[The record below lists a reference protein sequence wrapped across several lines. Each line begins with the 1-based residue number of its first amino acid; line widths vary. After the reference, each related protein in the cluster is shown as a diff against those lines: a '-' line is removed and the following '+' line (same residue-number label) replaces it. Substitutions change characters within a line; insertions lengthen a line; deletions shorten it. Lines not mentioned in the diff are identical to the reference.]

1 MNGKKIETSNLTIYE
16 MDSAKKGL
24 FTTEDGRNHTI
35 IFFLVALLFTL
46 WAVGNSLIDTMDKHF
61 QDYYHLTKA
70 DSANVQFSHYLG
82 YFFMALPAGWFI
94 HKLGYKWGII
104 LGLSLAAV
112 GCLWF
117 YPATKIDGFWAVL
130 LGVCLVAMGFSF
142 LETVANPYTTVLGD
156 PKYAASRINLAQYF
170 NALGWPI
177 APFIGGL
184 YFYHSDA
191 TLNAQ
196 QNAEIAHKTMWIPY
210 VGLALIIVVL
220 IIAFVKSKMPDIV
233 EKERDENN
241 SENRAAQADVFGQ
254 QNLLSTVLLYV
265 CAILFSFALGMIFR
279 FFAQLVYMDRA
290 TLANPVAMLAVN
302 HTLAMVFDVVTVLA
316 GVGSIVFIT
325 LKRGKL
331 IHRDSI
337 WSAPHFTGATIAQ
350 FLYVAA
356 QAGIFSFFINY
367 MVEEVPAI
375 AESMKS
381 SWFIGGE
388 NGSILRNGAY
398 FLTEKG
404 ATSLMSWMAFPLFL
418 LGRFTGSF
426 ILRVTKA
433 HKMLGLYALI
443 NVILMLVIVAKLG
456 WVSVAAVF
464 LSFFFM
470 SIMFPTIFSLGIFGL
485 GERSKVASSF
495 IVMAIMGG
503 AVLPKVMGA
512 IADADGMAAGYVV
525 PAACF
530 VVIALYGF
538 FWTKLSRVDGVS
550 GVKIGTGH

>member
-1 MNGKKIETSNLTIYE
+1 MEKT
-16 MDSAKKGL
+16 KKGL
-24 FTTEDGRNHTI
+24 FTTEDGRNHVF

-104 LGLSLAAV
+104 LGLSLAGL

-142 LETVANPYTTVLGD
+142 LETVANPYTTVLGN
-156 PKYAASRINLAQYF
+156 PKYAASRINLAQSF
-170 NALGWPI
+170 NAIGWPI
-177 APFIGGL
+177 APYIGGL
-184 YFYHSDA
+184 YFYHSDN

-210 VGLALIIVVL
+210 VALAVIIMVL
-220 IIAFVKSKMPDIV
+220 IIAFIKSKMPDIT
-233 EKERDENN
+233 EDENN
-241 SENRAAQADVFGQ
+241 SQENETAKVDVFGQ
-254 QNLLSTVLLYV
+254 QSLLSTILLYV

-279 FFAQLVYMDRA
+279 FFVQLFYMDRE
-290 TLANPVAMLAVN
+290 TLANPEAMIALN
-302 HTLAMVFDVVTVLA
+302 HTLTWVFNIVTTIA
-316 GVGSIVFIT
+316 GLTSVIFIT

-331 IHRDSI
+331 IHENSI
-337 WSAPHFTGATIAQ
+337 WSAPHFTGATISQ

-375 AESMKS
+375 GASLKS
-381 SWFIGGE
+381 SFFIGGE
-388 NGSILRNGAY
+388 NGSILRDGAY

-418 LGRFTGSF
+418 LGRFSGSF

-433 HKMLGLYALI
+433 HNMLSLYAFI
-443 NVILMLVIVAKLG
+443 NVLLMFVIVAKLG
-456 WVSVAAVF
+456 WLSVAAVF

-485 GERSKVASSF
+485 GEKSKLASSF

-512 IADADGMAAGYVV
+512 IGDKEGMSAGYVV
-525 PAACF
+525 PAVCF
-530 VVIALYGF
+530 LVIALYGF
-538 FWTKLSRVDGVS
+538 FWTKLSGS
-550 GVKIGTGH
+550 EGLNGVKIGNGH

>member
-1 MNGKKIETSNLTIYE
+1 MTKT
-16 MDSAKKGL
+16 KKGL
-24 FTTEDGRNHTI
+24 FTTEDGRNHTF
-35 IFFLVALLFTL
+35 IFFLVAILFTL

-94 HKLGYKWGII
+94 HKLGYKWGIV
-104 LGLSLAAV
+104 LGLSLAAL

-130 LGVCLVAMGFSF
+130 LGVCLIAMGFSF

-156 PKYAASRINLAQYF
+156 PKYAASRINLAQSF
-170 NALGWPI
+170 NAIGWPI
-177 APFIGGL
+177 APFIGGI
-184 YFYHSDA
+184 YFYHTDD

-196 QNAEIAHKTMWIPY
+196 QNAEIAHQTMWIPY
-210 VGLALIIVVL
+210 MALAGIILVL
-220 IIAFVKSKMPDIV
+220 IIAFVKSKMPDIT
-233 EKERDENN
+233 ENDTDN
-241 SENRAAQADVFGQ
+241 SQSETARVDVFGQ
-254 QNLLSTVLLYV
+254 QDKLSTILLYV
-265 CAILFSFALGMIFR
+265 CAILFSFALGMIVR
-279 FFAQLVYMDRA
+279 FFVQIFYMDRE
-290 TLANPVAMLAVN
+290 TLANPEAMAALNHLLKWVFNIVTAV
-302 HTLAMVFDVVTVLA
+302 
-316 GVGSIVFIT
+316 VGIASLFFIT
-325 LKRGKL
+325 VKRHKL
-331 IHRDSI
+331 IHRNSL

-375 AESMKS
+375 GESLKA

-388 NGSILRNGAY
+388 NGSILRDGNY

-404 ATSLMSWMAFPLFL
+404 ATSLMSLLAFPLFL

-433 HKMLGLYALI
+433 HNMLSLYAFI
-443 NVILMLVIVAKLG
+443 NVILMFVIVANIG
-456 WVSVAAVF
+456 WLSVAAVF

-485 GERSKVASSF
+485 GEKSKLASSF

-512 IADADGMAAGYVV
+512 IGDAEGMSAGYVI
-525 PAACF
+525 PAICF
-530 VVIALYGF
+530 GAIALYGF
-538 FWTKLSRVDGVS
+538 FWTKLSGS
-550 GVKIGTGH
+550 QGMNGVKIGTGH

>member
-1 MNGKKIETSNLTIYE
+1 MKGT
-16 MDSAKKGL
+16 KKGL
-24 FTTEDGRNHTI
+24 FTTEDGRNHTF

-94 HKLGYKWGII
+94 HRLGYKWGIV
-104 LGLSLAAV
+104 LGLSLAAL

-130 LGVCLVAMGFSF
+130 LGVCLIAMGFSF

-156 PKYAASRINLAQYF
+156 PKYAASRINLAQSF
-170 NALGWPI
+170 NAIGWPI
-177 APFIGGL
+177 APYIGGL

-191 TLNAQ
+191 SLSSQ
-196 QNAEIAHKTMWIPY
+196 QNAEIAHQTMWIPY
-210 VGLALIIVVL
+210 VALALIIAVL
-220 IIAFVKSKMPDIV
+220 IVAFIKSKMPDVV
-233 EKERDENN
+233 EDKTNHSG
-241 SENRAAQADVFGQ
+241 SETAKVEVFGQ
-254 QNLLSTVLLYV
+254 QSLLSTILLYV
-265 CAILFSFALGMIFR
+265 CAVLFSFALGMIVR
-279 FFAQLVYMDRA
+279 FFVQLFYMDRE
-290 TLANPVAMLAVN
+290 TLANPEAMTALN
-302 HTLAMVFDVVTVLA
+302 HLLTRVFYIVTGMA
-316 GVGSIVFIT
+316 GVTSVIFISI
-325 LKRGKL
+325 KKSKL
-331 IHRDSI
+331 IHKDSL

-367 MVEEVPAI
+367 MVEEVPALG
-375 AESMKS
+375 ESLKS
-381 SWFIGGE
+381 SFFIGGD

-433 HKMLGLYALI
+433 HNMLGLYAFI
-443 NVILMLVIVAKLG
+443 NVILMFVIVAKLG
-456 WVSVAAVF
+456 WISVVAVF

-485 GERSKVASSF
+485 GEKSKLASSF

-512 IADADGMAAGYVV
+512 IGDAEGMSAGYVV
-525 PAACF
+525 PAVCF
-530 VVIALYGF
+530 MAIALYGF
-538 FWTKLSRVDGVS
+538 FWTKLSGS
-550 GVKIGTGH
+550 EGLKSVKIGTGH

>member
-1 MNGKKIETSNLTIYE
+1 MTKT
-16 MDSAKKGL
+16 KKGL
-24 FTTEDGRNHTI
+24 FTTEDGQNHTF
-35 IFFLVALLFTL
+35 IFFLVALLFML

-104 LGLSLAAV
+104 LGLSLAAL

-142 LETVANPYTTVLGD
+142 LETVANPYTTVLGN
-156 PKYAASRINLAQYF
+156 PKYAASRINLAQSF
-170 NALGWPI
+170 NAIGWPI
-177 APFIGGL
+177 APYVGGL
-184 YFYHSDA
+184 YFYNTNDSL
-191 TLNAQ
+191 TAQ
-196 QNAEIAHKTMWIPY
+196 QNAEIAHQTMWIPY
-210 VGLALIIVVL
+210 VAIAGIILVL
-220 IIAFVKSKMPDIV
+220 IIAFVKSKMPDV
-233 EKERDENN
+233 TENN
-241 SENRAAQADVFGQ
+241 NHSQDDSSPVDVFGKQ
-254 QNLLSTVLLYV
+254 DKLSTVLLYA

-279 FFAQLVYMDRA
+279 FFVQVFYMDRE
-290 TLANPVAMLAVN
+290 TLANPDAMAALN
-302 HTLAMVFDVVTVLA
+302 RMLKWVFNIVTIIA
-316 GVGSIVFIT
+316 GVSSIIFIAV
-325 LKRGKL
+325 KRHKL
-331 IHRDSI
+331 IHKNSL

-367 MVEEVPAI
+367 MVEEVPSI
-375 AESMKS
+375 SESFKA

-388 NGSILRNGAY
+388 NGSILRDGSY

-433 HKMLGLYALI
+433 HNMLGLYSFI
-443 NVILMLVIVAKLG
+443 NVLLMLIVVANLG
-456 WVSVAAVF
+456 WISVIAVF

-485 GERSKVASSF
+485 GEKSKLASSF

-512 IADADGMAAGYVV
+512 IADVDGMSAGYIV
-525 PAACF
+525 PAVCF
-530 VVIALYGF
+530 LGIALYGF
-538 FWTKLSRVDGVS
+538 FWTKLSGS
-550 GVKIGTGH
+550 QGLNGVKIGSGH

>member
-1 MNGKKIETSNLTIYE
+1 MERK
-16 MDSAKKGL
+16 KKGL
-24 FTTEDGRNHTI
+24 FTTEDGRNHTL

-94 HKLGYKWGII
+94 HRLGYKWGII
-104 LGLSLAAV
+104 LGLSLAAL

-156 PKYAASRINLAQYF
+156 PKYAASRINLAQSF
-170 NALGWPI
+170 NAIGWPI
-177 APFIGGL
+177 APYIGGL

-191 TLNAQ
+191 TLSAQ

-210 VGLALIIVVL
+210 VALAVIIMVL
-220 IIAFVKSKMPDIV
+220 IIAFIKSKMPDVV
-233 EKERDENN
+233 EKENDHN
-241 SENRAAQADVFGQ
+241 SENQTAKVDVFGQ
-254 QNLLSTVLLYV
+254 QSRLSTVLLYV

-279 FFAQLVYMDRA
+279 FFAQLFYMDRE
-290 TLANPVAMLAVN
+290 TLANPDAMLALN
-302 HTLAMVFDVVTVLA
+302 HTLAMVFDVTTIIA
-316 GVGSIVFIT
+316 GVASIVFIT
-325 LKRGKL
+325 LKKKQL
-331 IHRDSI
+331 IHKNSI
-337 WSAPHFTGATIAQ
+337 WSAPHFTGATISQ

-367 MVEEVPAI
+367 MVEDVPAI
-375 AESMKS
+375 GESLKS
-381 SWFIGGE
+381 SWLIGGE

-433 HKMLGLYALI
+433 HKMLGLYAFI
-443 NVILMLVIVAKLG
+443 NVILMFVVVAKLG
-456 WVSVAAVF
+456 WVSVIAVF

-503 AVLPKVMGA
+503 AVLPKVMGE
-512 IADADGMAAGYVV
+512 IADADGMSAGYIV

-538 FWTKLSRVDGVS
+538 FWTKLSGS
-550 GVKIGTGH
+550 EGLNGIKIGTGH

>member
-1 MNGKKIETSNLTIYE
+1 MEKTKKR
-16 MDSAKKGL
+16 GL
-24 FTTEDGRNHTI
+24 FTTEDGKNHVF

-94 HKLGYKWGII
+94 HKLGYKWGIV
-104 LGLSLAAV
+104 LGLSLAAL

-156 PKYAASRINLAQYF
+156 PKYAASLINLPQSF
-170 NALGWPI
+170 NAIGWPI
-177 APFIGGL
+177 APYIGGV
-184 YFYHSDA
+184 YFYHSHDPN
-191 TLNAQ
+191 TAQ
-196 QNAEIAHKTMWIPY
+196 QNAEIAHQTMWIPY
-210 VGLALIIVVL
+210 VALAFIILILIV
-220 IIAFVKSKMPDIV
+220 AFIKSKMPDITEDDASDSADESSKV
-233 EKERDENN
+233 E
-241 SENRAAQADVFGQ
+241 VFGQ
-254 QNLLSTVLLYV
+254 QGKLSTILLYV
-265 CAILFSFALGMIFR
+265 CAVLFSFALGMILR
-279 FFAQLVYMDRA
+279 FFVQIFYMDRE
-290 TLANPVAMLAVN
+290 TLANPEAMRALN
-302 HTLAMVFDVVTVLA
+302 HTLAWVFNITTAVVGIA
-316 GVGSIVFIT
+316 SIAFIT
-325 LKRGKL
+325 IKRHKL
-331 IHRDSI
+331 IHKNSL

-375 AESMKS
+375 GESLKAS
-381 SWFIGGE
+381 FFIGGE
-388 NGSILRNGAY
+388 NGSILRDGSY

-433 HKMLGLYALI
+433 HNMLGLYSFI
-443 NVILMLVIVAKLG
+443 NVLLMLVVVANLG
-456 WVSVAAVF
+456 WLSVIAVF

-485 GERSKVASSF
+485 GEKSKLASSF

-512 IADADGMAAGYVV
+512 IGDKEGMTAGYIV
-525 PAACF
+525 P
-530 VVIALYGF
+530 
-538 FWTKLSRVDGVS
+538 GVCLV
-550 GVKIGTGH
+550 GIWV

>member
-1 MNGKKIETSNLTIYE
+1 MKSTKR
-16 MDSAKKGL
+16 GL
-24 FTTEDGRNHTI
+24 FTTEDGRNHTF

-94 HKLGYKWGII
+94 HRLGYKWGIV
-104 LGLSLAAV
+104 LGLSLAAA

-156 PKYAASRINLAQYF
+156 PKYAASRINLAQSF
-170 NALGWPI
+170 NAIGWPI
-177 APFIGGL
+177 APYIGGL
-184 YFYHSDA
+184 YFYHSDVN
-191 TLNAQ
+191 LNAQ
-196 QNAEIAHKTMWIPY
+196 QNAEVAHETMWIPY
-210 VGLALIIVVL
+210 VALALIIVVL
-220 IIAFVKSKMPDIV
+220 IVAFIKSKMPDVV
-233 EKERDENN
+233 EDDNKHDSK
-241 SENRAAQADVFGQ
+241 SETAKVEVFGQ
-254 QNLLSTVLLYV
+254 QGRLSTILLYV
-265 CAILFSFALGMIFR
+265 CAILFSFALGMIVR
-279 FFAQLVYMDRA
+279 FFVQLFYMDRE
-290 TLANPVAMLAVN
+290 TLANPE
-302 HTLAMVFDVVTVLA
+302 AMVVLNHMLTRIFYIVTAIV
-316 GVGSIVFIT
+316 GMGSIIFIAM
-325 LKRGKL
+325 KRGQL
-331 IHRDSI
+331 IHKDSL

-367 MVEEVPAI
+367 MVEEVPSLG
-375 AESMKS
+375 ESLKS
-381 SWFIGGE
+381 SFFIGGD

-398 FLTEKG
+398 FLTERG
-404 ATSLMSWMAFPLFL
+404 ATSLMSWLAFPLFL
-418 LGRFTGSF
+418 IGRFTGSF
-426 ILRVTKA
+426 ILRIAKA
-433 HKMLGLYALI
+433 HTMLGLYAFI
-443 NVILMLVIVAKLG
+443 NVILMFVIVAKLG
-456 WVSVAAVF
+456 WISVAAIF

-485 GERSKVASSF
+485 GEKSKLASSF

-512 IADADGMAAGYVV
+512 IGDAEGMSAGYVV
-525 PAACF
+525 PAVCF
-530 VVIALYGF
+530 MAIALYGF
-538 FWTKLSRVDGVS
+538 FWTKLSGSEGVN
-550 GVKIGTGH
+550 GVKIGSGH

>member
-1 MNGKKIETSNLTIYE
+1 MEST
-16 MDSAKKGL
+16 KKGL
-24 FTTEDGRNHTI
+24 FTTEDGRNHI
-35 IFFLVALLFTL
+35 FIFFLVALLFTL

-104 LGLSLAAV
+104 LGLSLAAL

-142 LETVANPYTTVLGD
+142 LETVANPYTTVLGN
-156 PKYAASRINLAQYF
+156 PKYAASRINLAQSF
-170 NALGWPI
+170 NAIGWPI

-184 YFYHSDA
+184 YFYHTDTA
-191 TLNAQ
+191 LNAQ

-210 VGLALIIVVL
+210 VGLALIIMVL
-220 IIAFVKSKMPDIV
+220 IIAFIKSKMPDV
-233 EKERDENN
+233 LEDDHNSNDTN
-241 SENRAAQADVFGQ
+241 SEKVKVDVFGQ
-254 QNLLSTVLLYV
+254 QRLLSTILLYV
-265 CAILFSFALGMIFR
+265 CVLLLSFALGMIIR
-279 FFAQLVYMDRA
+279 FFVQLFYMDRE
-290 TLANPVAMLAVN
+290 TLGNPE
-302 HTLAMVFDVVTVLA
+302 AMVALNHILTRVFYIVTGLV
-316 GVGSIVFIT
+316 GIGSIIFIT
-325 LKRGKL
+325 LKREKL
-331 IHRDSI
+331 IHKDSL
-337 WSAPHFTGATIAQ
+337 WSAPHFTGATISQ

-375 AESMKS
+375 GESLKS

-388 NGSILRNGAY
+388 SGSILRNGAY
-398 FLTEKG
+398 FITEKG

-418 LGRFTGSF
+418 IGRFTGSF

-433 HKMLGLYALI
+433 HNMLGLYAFI
-443 NVILMLVIVAKLG
+443 NVLLMFVIVAKLG
-456 WVSVAAVF
+456 WISVAAVF

-485 GERSKVASSF
+485 GEKSKLASSF

-512 IADADGMAAGYVV
+512 IADKEGMSAGYIV
-525 PAACF
+525 PAVCF
-530 VVIALYGF
+530 GVIALYGF
-538 FWTKLSRVDGVS
+538 FWTKLSGLEGLKSVKLRS
-550 GVKIGTGH
+550 GH

>member
-1 MNGKKIETSNLTIYE
+1 MSKT
-16 MDSAKKGL
+16 KKGL
-24 FTTEDGRNHTI
+24 FTTEDGRNHTF

-104 LGLSLAAV
+104 LGLSLAAL

-130 LGVCLVAMGFSF
+130 LGVCLIAMGFSF
-142 LETVANPYTTVLGD
+142 LETVANPYTTVLGN
-156 PKYAASRINLAQYF
+156 PKYAASRINLAQSF
-170 NALGWPI
+170 NAIGWPI
-177 APFIGGL
+177 APFIGGM
-184 YFYHSDA
+184 YFYHTDDSL
-191 TLNAQ
+191 TAQ
-196 QNAEIAHKTMWIPY
+196 QNAEIAHQTMWIPY
-210 VGLALIIVVL
+210 VALAVIIGIL
-220 IIAFVKSKMPDIV
+220 IIAFLKSKMPDV
-233 EKERDENN
+233 TEDDNLNAEAEVAKV
-241 SENRAAQADVFGQ
+241 DVFGQ
-254 QNLLSTVLLYV
+254 QNRMSTILLYV
-265 CAILFSFALGMIFR
+265 TAILFSFAFGMIVR
-279 FFAQLVYMDRA
+279 FFVQIFYMDRE
-290 TLANPVAMLAVN
+290 TLANPEAMTALN
-302 HTLAMVFDVVTVLA
+302 KMLTWIFNSVTSTVIIIS
-316 GVGSIVFIT
+316 VVFIM
-325 LKRGKL
+325 LRGKKL
-331 IHRDSI
+331 IHKSSI
-337 WSAPHFTGATIAQ
+337 WSAPHFTGAAIAQ

-375 AESMKS
+375 AESLKS
-381 SWFIGGE
+381 NFFIGGE
-388 NGSILRNGAY
+388 NGSILRDGSY

-404 ATSLMSWMAFPLFL
+404 ATSLMSWLAFPLFL

-433 HKMLGLYALI
+433 HIMLGLYSFI
-443 NVILMLVIVAKLG
+443 NVILMFVVVANLG
-456 WVSVAAVF
+456 WISVASVF

-485 GERSKVASSF
+485 GEKSKMASSF

-512 IADADGMAAGYVV
+512 IADVKGMSAGYVV
-525 PAACF
+525 PAVCF
-530 VVIALYGF
+530 MAITLYGF
-538 FWTKLSRVDGVS
+538 FWNKLSGSDGFNSVR
-550 GVKIGTGH
+550 IGAGH

>member
-1 MNGKKIETSNLTIYE
+1 MKST
-16 MDSAKKGL
+16 KKGL
-24 FTTEDGRNHTI
+24 FTTEDGRNHTF

-94 HKLGYKWGII
+94 HKLGYKWGIV
-104 LGLSLAAV
+104 LGLSIAAL

-117 YPATKIDGFWAVL
+117 YPATQIDGFWAVL
-130 LGVCLVAMGFSF
+130 LGVCLIAMGFSF

-156 PKYAASRINLAQYF
+156 PKYAASRINLAQSF
-170 NALGWPI
+170 NAIGWPI
-177 APFIGGL
+177 APYIGGL
-184 YFYHSDA
+184 YFYHTDDA
-191 TLNAQ
+191 LSSQ
-196 QNAEIAHKTMWIPY
+196 QNAEIAHETMWIPY
-210 VGLALIIVVL
+210 VALAVIIGVL
-220 IIAFVKSKMPDIV
+220 ILAFIRSKMPDVKEDDHTNSDTENDTVKV
-233 EKERDENN
+233 E
-241 SENRAAQADVFGQ
+241 VFGQ
-254 QNLLSTVLLYV
+254 QSRLSTILLYV
-265 CAILFSFALGMIFR
+265 VAILFSFASGMIVR
-279 FFAQLVYMDRA
+279 FFVQLFYMDRE
-290 TLANPVAMLAVN
+290 TLADPVAMTALNIILAKVFYSV
-302 HTLAMVFDVVTVLA
+302 TAIVGLASV
-316 GVGSIVFIT
+316 IFIL
-325 LKRGKL
+325 LKREKL
-331 IHRDSI
+331 IHKNSL

-375 AESMKS
+375 GESLKS
-381 SWFIGGE
+381 NFFIGGE
-388 NGSILRNGAY
+388 NGSIFRNGAY

-404 ATSLMSWMAFPLFL
+404 ATSLMSWLAFPLFL
-418 LGRFTGSF
+418 VGRFTGSF

-433 HKMLGLYALI
+433 HNMLGLYSFI
-443 NVILMLVIVAKLG
+443 NVILMFVIVAKLG
-456 WVSVAAVF
+456 WISVAAVF

-485 GERSKVASSF
+485 GEKSKLASSF

-512 IADADGMAAGYVV
+512 IADADGMSAGYIV
-525 PAACF
+525 PAVCF
-530 VVIALYGF
+530 MAIALYGF
-538 FWTKLSRVDGVS
+538 FWTKLSGSEGVN
-550 GVKIGTGH
+550 GVKIGSGH

>member
-1 MNGKKIETSNLTIYE
+1 MEKT
-16 MDSAKKGL
+16 KKGL
-24 FTTEDGRNHTI
+24 FTTEDGRNHTF

-94 HKLGYKWGII
+94 HKLGYKWGIV
-104 LGLSLAAV
+104 LGLSLAAL

-130 LGVCLVAMGFSF
+130 LGVCLIAMGFSF

-156 PKYAASRINLAQYF
+156 PKYAASRINLAQSF
-170 NALGWPI
+170 NAIGWPI
-177 APFIGGL
+177 APYIGGL
-184 YFYHSDA
+184 YFYHTDA
-191 TLNAQ
+191 ALNAQ
-196 QNAEIAHKTMWIPY
+196 QNAEIAHQTMWVPY
-210 VGLALIIVVL
+210 VGIAIIIGILILAFL
-220 IIAFVKSKMPDIV
+220 KSKMPDVV
-233 EKERDENN
+233 EHDHNKSNTEDDKVKV
-241 SENRAAQADVFGQ
+241 DVFGQ
-254 QNLLSTVLLYV
+254 QSRLSTILLYV
-265 CAILFSFALGMIFR
+265 CAVMFSFALGMIFR
-279 FFAQLVYMDRA
+279 FFVQLFYMDRE
-290 TLANPVAMLAVN
+290 TLANPE
-302 HTLAMVFDVVTVLA
+302 AMVALNIILARVFYTVT
-316 GVGSIVFIT
+316 GIVGIASIVFIA
-325 LKRGKL
+325 LKREKL
-331 IHRDSI
+331 IHKNSL

-375 AESMKS
+375 SESLKS
-381 SWFIGGE
+381 NFFIGGE
-388 NGSILRNGAY
+388 NGSILRDGAY
-398 FLTEKG
+398 FLTERG

-418 LGRFTGSF
+418 IGRFTGSF

-433 HKMLGLYALI
+433 HKMLGLYSFI
-443 NVILMLVIVAKLG
+443 NVILMFVVVAKLG
-456 WVSVAAVF
+456 WISVAAVF

-470 SIMFPTIFSLGIFGL
+470 SIMFPTIFSLGIWGL
-485 GERSKVASSF
+485 GEKSKLASSF

-512 IADADGMAAGYVV
+512 IADADGMSAGYIV
-525 PAACF
+525 PAICF
-530 VVIALYGF
+530 AVIALYGF
-538 FWTKLSRVDGVS
+538 FWTKLSGSEGLS

>member
-1 MNGKKIETSNLTIYE
+1 MNQK
-16 MDSAKKGL
+16 KKGL
-24 FTTEDGRNHTI
+24 FTTEDGRNHTF
-35 IFFLVALLFTL
+35 IFFLVASLFTL

-61 QDYYHLTKA
+61 QDFYHLTKA

-104 LGLSLAAV
+104 LGLSLAAA

-156 PKYAASRINLAQYF
+156 PKYSASRINLAQSF
-170 NALGWPI
+170 NAIGWPI
-177 APFIGGL
+177 APYIGGL
-184 YFYHSDA
+184 YFYHTDDA
-191 TLNAQ
+191 LTAQ

-210 VGLALIIVVL
+210 VGIAIIIGVL
-220 IIAFVKSKMPDIV
+220 ILAFLKSKMPDV
-233 EKERDENN
+233 TEEANGSD
-241 SENRAAQADVFGQ
+241 SENETSPVDVFGQ
-254 QNLLSTVLLYV
+254 QSLLSTILLYV
-265 CAILFSFALGMIFR
+265 CAVLFSFALGMIVR
-279 FFAQLVYMDRA
+279 FFVQLFYMDRE
-290 TLANPVAMLAVN
+290 TLGNPEAMAALN
-302 HTLAMVFDVVTVLA
+302 HTLAWVFNSVTIATGVVSV
-316 GVGSIVFIT
+316 IFIA
-325 LKRGKL
+325 LKREKL
-331 IHRDSI
+331 IHKNSI
-337 WSAPHFTGATIAQ
+337 WSAPHFTGATISQ

-367 MVEEVPAI
+367 MVEELPALG
-375 AESMKS
+375 ESMKS
-381 SWFIGGE
+381 SFLIGGG
-388 NGSILRNGAY
+388 NGSILRDGAY

-433 HKMLGLYALI
+433 HNMLGLYSLI
-443 NVILMLVIVAKLG
+443 NVILMFLVLAKLG
-456 WVSVAAVF
+456 WISVIALF

-485 GERSKVASSF
+485 GEKSKVASSF

-512 IADADGMAAGYVV
+512 IADKEGMSAGYVV
-525 PAACF
+525 PAVCF
-530 VVIALYGF
+530 AVIALYGF
-538 FWTKLSRVDGVS
+538 FWTKLSGS
-550 GVKIGTGH
+550 AGLSKVKIGSGH

>member
-1 MNGKKIETSNLTIYE
+1 MKGT
-16 MDSAKKGL
+16 KKGL
-24 FTTEDGRNHTI
+24 FTTEDGRNHTF

-104 LGLSLAAV
+104 LGLGLAAL

-130 LGVCLVAMGFSF
+130 LGVCLIAMGFSF
-142 LETVANPYTTVLGD
+142 LETVANPYTTVLGN
-156 PKYAASRINLAQYF
+156 PKYAASRINLAQSF
-170 NALGWPI
+170 NAIGWPI
-177 APFIGGL
+177 APFIGGI
-184 YFYHSDA
+184 YFYHTDD
-191 TLNAQ
+191 TLTAQ
-196 QNAEIAHKTMWIPY
+196 QNAEIAHQTMWIPY
-210 VGLALIIVVL
+210 VALAVIIGIL
-220 IIAFVKSKMPDIV
+220 IIAFIKSKMPDIV
-233 EKERDENN
+233 EDDNVTGKQE
-241 SENRAAQADVFGQ
+241 SEIAKVDVFGQ
-254 QNLLSTVLLYV
+254 QNRLSTILLYV
-265 CAILFSFALGMIFR
+265 TAILFSFALGMIVR
-279 FFAQLVYMDRA
+279 FFVQVFYMDRE
-290 TLANPVAMLAVN
+290 TLANPEAMAVLN
-302 HTLAMVFDVVTVLA
+302 RTLTLIFYIVTVIA
-316 GVGSIVFIT
+316 CVASVVFIT
-325 LKRGKL
+325 LKRTKL
-331 IHRDSI
+331 IHKSSI
-337 WSAPHFTGATIAQ
+337 WSAPHFTGATISQ

-375 AESMKS
+375 GEGLKS
-381 SWFIGGE
+381 AWFIGGE
-388 NGSILRNGAY
+388 NGSILRDGAY

-404 ATSLMSWMAFPLFL
+404 ATSLMSWLAFPLFL

-433 HKMLGLYALI
+433 HNMLGLYSFI
-443 NVILMLVIVAKLG
+443 NVLLMFVVVAKLG
-456 WVSVAAVF
+456 WISVAAVF

-485 GERSKVASSF
+485 GEKSKMASSF

-512 IADADGMAAGYVV
+512 IGDAEGMSAGYIV
-525 PAACF
+525 PAICF
-530 VVIALYGF
+530 IAIALYGF
-538 FWTKLSRVDGVS
+538 FWTKLSGS
-550 GVKIGTGH
+550 EGLNGVKIGTGH

>member
-1 MNGKKIETSNLTIYE
+1 MSKT
-16 MDSAKKGL
+16 KKGL
-24 FTTEDGRNHTI
+24 FTTEDGRNHAF

-104 LGLSLAAV
+104 LGLSLAAL

-142 LETVANPYTTVLGD
+142 LETVANPYTTVLGN
-156 PKYAASRINLAQYF
+156 PKYAASRINLAQSF
-170 NALGWPI
+170 NAIGWPI
-177 APFIGGL
+177 APYIGGL
-184 YFYHSDA
+184 YFYHTDD
-191 TLNAQ
+191 TLTAQ
-196 QNAEIAHKTMWIPY
+196 QNAEIAHQTMWIPY
-210 VGLALIIVVL
+210 IALAVIIGIL
-220 IIAFVKSKMPDIV
+220 IIAFIKSKMPDV
-233 EKERDENN
+233 KEEDNHNAETENIKV
-241 SENRAAQADVFGQ
+241 DVFGQ
-254 QNLLSTVLLYV
+254 QSRLSIILLYV
-265 CAILFSFALGMIFR
+265 VAILFSFALGMIIR
-279 FFAQLVYMDRA
+279 FFVQIFYMDRA
-290 TLANPVAMLAVN
+290 TLANPEAMAALN
-302 HTLAMVFDVVTVLA
+302 KTLTRVFEFVTVTA
-316 GVGSIVFIT
+316 IIISVVFIT
-325 LKRGKL
+325 LRKKIL
-331 IHRDSI
+331 VHKNNL

-367 MVEEVPAI
+367 MVEDVPALG
-375 AESMKS
+375 ENLKS
-381 SWFIGGE
+381 SFFIGGD
-388 NGSILRNGAY
+388 NGSILRDGAY

-404 ATSLMSWMAFPLFL
+404 ATSLMSWLAFPLFL

-433 HKMLGLYALI
+433 HNMLGLYAFI
-443 NVILMLVIVAKLG
+443 NVLLMFVIVAKLG
-456 WVSVAAVF
+456 WLSVAAVF

-485 GERSKVASSF
+485 GEKSKLASSF

-512 IADADGMAAGYVV
+512 VADADGMSAGYVV
-525 PAACF
+525 PAVCF
-530 VVIALYGF
+530 MAIALYGF
-538 FWTKLSRVDGVS
+538 FWTKLSGSEGVN
-550 GVKIGTGH
+550 GVKIGSGH

>member
-1 MNGKKIETSNLTIYE
+1 MSKT
-16 MDSAKKGL
+16 KKGL
-24 FTTEDGRNHTI
+24 FTTEDGRNHTF

-104 LGLSLAAV
+104 LGLSLAAL

-130 LGVCLVAMGFSF
+130 LGVCLIAMGFSF
-142 LETVANPYTTVLGD
+142 LETVANPYTTVLGN
-156 PKYAASRINLAQYF
+156 PKYAASRINLAQSF
-170 NALGWPI
+170 NAIGWPI
-177 APFIGGL
+177 APFIGGM
-184 YFYHSDA
+184 YFYHTDDSL
-191 TLNAQ
+191 TAQ
-196 QNAEIAHKTMWIPY
+196 QNAEIAHQTMWIPY
-210 VGLALIIVVL
+210 MALAVIIGLL
-220 IIAFVKSKMPDIV
+220 IIAFLKSKMPDV
-233 EKERDENN
+233 TEDDN
-241 SENRAAQADVFGQ
+241 SSAETEAAKVDVFGQ
-254 QNLLSTVLLYV
+254 KSVISTILLYV
-265 CAILFSFALGMIFR
+265 TAILFSFALGMIVR
-279 FFAQLVYMDRA
+279 FFVQVFYMDRE
-290 TLANPVAMLAVN
+290 TLANVEAMAALNKMLTGIFYAV
-302 HTLAMVFDVVTVLA
+302 TIIA
-316 GVGSIVFIT
+316 GVVSIAFIAI
-325 LKRGKL
+325 KRGQL
-331 IHRDSI
+331 IHRNSI

-375 AESMKS
+375 GAELKS
-381 SWFIGGE
+381 NFFIGGE
-388 NGSILRNGAY
+388 NGSILRDGSY

-404 ATSLMSWMAFPLFL
+404 ATSLMSWLAFPLFL

-433 HKMLGLYALI
+433 HIMLGLYSLI
-443 NVILMLVIVAKLG
+443 NVILMFVVVANLG
-456 WVSVAAVF
+456 WISVASVF

-485 GERSKVASSF
+485 GEKSKLASSF

-512 IADADGMAAGYVV
+512 IGDAEGMSAGYVV
-525 PAACF
+525 PAVCF
-530 VVIALYGF
+530 MAIALYGF
-538 FWTKLSRVDGVS
+538 FWNKLSGSDGLNN
-550 GVKIGTGH
+550 VKIGTGH

>member
-1 MNGKKIETSNLTIYE
+1 MKST
-16 MDSAKKGL
+16 KKGL
-24 FTTEDGRNHTI
+24 FTTEDGRNHTF

-61 QDYYHLTKA
+61 QDYYRLTKA

-104 LGLSLAAV
+104 LGLSLAAL

-117 YPATKIDGFWAVL
+117 YPATQIDGFWAVL
-130 LGVCLVAMGFSF
+130 LGVCLIAMGFSF

-156 PKYAASRINLAQYF
+156 PKYAASRINLAQSF
-170 NALGWPI
+170 NAIGWPI
-177 APFIGGL
+177 APYIGGL
-184 YFYHSDA
+184 YFYHTDTS
-191 TLNAQ
+191 LNAQ
-196 QNAEIAHKTMWIPY
+196 QNAEIAHKTMWVPY
-210 VGLALIIVVL
+210 IGIAIIIGILILAFI
-220 IIAFVKSKMPDIV
+220 KSKMPDVV
-233 EKERDENN
+233 EDDNNNNN
-241 SENRAAQADVFGQ
+241 SESETAKVDVFGQ
-254 QNLLSTVLLYV
+254 QSMLSTILLYV
-265 CAILFSFALGMIFR
+265 CAILLSFALGMIVR
-279 FFAQLVYMDRA
+279 FFVQLFYMDRE
-290 TLANPVAMLAVN
+290 TLANPEAMLALN
-302 HTLAMVFDVVTVLA
+302 HILTRVFYFVSGIV
-316 GVGSIVFIT
+316 GVGSIIFIT
-325 LKRGKL
+325 LKREKL
-331 IHRDSI
+331 THKTNL

-375 AESMKS
+375 SESLKS
-381 SWFIGGE
+381 NWFIGGQD
-388 NGSILRNGAY
+388 GSILRNGAY

-418 LGRFTGSF
+418 IGRFTGSF

-433 HKMLGLYALI
+433 HNMLGLYAII
-443 NVILMLVIVAKLG
+443 NVMLMFVIVAKLG
-456 WVSVAAVF
+456 WLSVAAVF

-485 GERSKVASSF
+485 GEKSKLASSF

-512 IADADGMAAGYVV
+512 IADADGMSAGYVV
-525 PAACF
+525 PAVCF
-530 VVIALYGF
+530 LVIALYGF
-538 FWTKLSRVDGVS
+538 FWTKLSGSDGLN

>member
-1 MNGKKIETSNLTIYE
+1 MEKT
-16 MDSAKKGL
+16 KKGL
-24 FTTEDGRNHTI
+24 FTTEDGRNHTL

-94 HKLGYKWGII
+94 HKLGYRWGIV
-104 LGLSLAAV
+104 LGLSLAAL

-142 LETVANPYTTVLGD
+142 LETVANPYTTVLGN
-156 PKYAASRINLAQYF
+156 PKYAASRINLAQSF
-170 NALGWPI
+170 NAIGWPI
-177 APFIGGL
+177 APYIGGL
-184 YFYHSDA
+184 YFYHSDDA
-191 TLNAQ
+191 LTAQ
-196 QNAEIAHKTMWIPY
+196 QNAEIAHQTMWVPY
-210 VGLALIIVVL
+210 VGIALIIGVL
-220 IIAFVKSKMPDIV
+220 ILAFIKSKMPDIT
-233 EKERDENN
+233 EDDNNN
-241 SENRAAQADVFGQ
+241 SGDDAAKVDVFGQ
-254 QNLLSTVLLYV
+254 QSQLSIILLYV

-279 FFAQLVYMDRA
+279 FFVQVFYMDRE
-290 TLANPVAMLAVN
+290 TLSNLEAMAALN
-302 HTLAMVFDVVTVLA
+302 HTLSWVFNIVTGISGVV
-316 GVGSIVFIT
+316 SIAVIT
-325 LKRGKL
+325 LKKKKL
-331 IHRDSI
+331 THKTNL

-367 MVEEVPAI
+367 MVEEVPSI
-375 AESMKS
+375 GESLKS
-381 SWFIGGE
+381 SWLIGGE
-388 NGSILRNGAY
+388 NGSILRDGAY

-433 HKMLGLYALI
+433 HNMLGLYAFI
-443 NVILMLVIVAKLG
+443 NVILMFVIVAKLG

-470 SIMFPTIFSLGIFGL
+470 SIMFPTIFSLGIWGL
-485 GERSKVASSF
+485 GEKSKLASSF

-512 IADADGMAAGYVV
+512 IADKEGMSAGYVV
-525 PAACF
+525 PAVCF
-530 VVIALYGF
+530 MVIALYGF
-538 FWTKLSRVDGVS
+538 FWTKLSGS
-550 GVKIGTGH
+550 EGLNGVKIGTGH

>member
-1 MNGKKIETSNLTIYE
+1 MKKT
-16 MDSAKKGL
+16 KKGL
-24 FTTEDGRNHTI
+24 FTTEDGKNHVF

-104 LGLSLAAV
+104 LGLSLAAL

-142 LETVANPYTTVLGD
+142 LETVANPYTTVLGN
-156 PKYAASRINLAQYF
+156 PKYAASRINLAQSF
-170 NALGWPI
+170 NAIGWPI
-177 APFIGGL
+177 APYIGGL
-184 YFYHSDA
+184 YFYHSDDA
-191 TLNAQ
+191 LNAQ

-210 VGLALIIVVL
+210 VALAVIIGIL
-220 IIAFVKSKMPDIV
+220 IIAFIKSKMPDIT
-233 EKERDENN
+233 EDENN
-241 SENRAAQADVFGQ
+241 SPENETAKVDVFGQ
-254 QNLLSTVLLYV
+254 QSLLSTILLYV
-265 CAILFSFALGMIFR
+265 VAILFSFALGMIVR
-279 FFAQLVYMDRA
+279 FFVQVFYMDRA
-290 TLANPVAMLAVN
+290 TLANPEAMVALN
-302 HTLAMVFDVVTVLA
+302 HTLTWVFNIVTGIA
-316 GVGSIVFIT
+316 GVASIVFIT
-325 LKRGKL
+325 LKRGTL
-331 IHRDSI
+331 IHKNSI
-337 WSAPHFTGATIAQ
+337 WSAPHFTGATISQ

-375 AESMKS
+375 SESLKS

-388 NGSILRNGAY
+388 NGSILRDGSY

-433 HKMLGLYALI
+433 HNMLGLYSFI
-443 NVILMLVIVAKLG
+443 NVMLMFVIVANLG
-456 WVSVAAVF
+456 WLSVAAVF
-464 LSFFFM
+464 FSFFFM

-485 GERSKVASSF
+485 GEKSKMASSF

-512 IADADGMAAGYVV
+512 IGDKEGMSAGYIV
-525 PAACF
+525 PAVCF
-530 VVIALYGF
+530 MVIALYGF
-538 FWTKLSRVDGVS
+538 FWTKLSGS
-550 GVKIGTGH
+550 EGLNGVKFGSGH

>member
-1 MNGKKIETSNLTIYE
+1 MKQK
-16 MDSAKKGL
+16 KKGL
-24 FTTEDGRNHTI
+24 FTTEDGRNHTF

-104 LGLSLAAV
+104 LGLSLAAL

-156 PKYAASRINLAQYF
+156 PKYAASRINLAQSF
-170 NALGWPI
+170 NAIGWPI

-184 YFYHSDA
+184 YFYHTDDA
-191 TLNAQ
+191 LTAQ
-196 QNAEIAHKTMWIPY
+196 QNAEIAHKTMWVPY
-210 VGLALIIVVL
+210 VGIAVIIGILILAFI
-220 IIAFVKSKMPDIV
+220 KSKMPDVTEEDSRNESGNETARI
-233 EKERDENN
+233 
-241 SENRAAQADVFGQ
+241 DVFGQ
-254 QNLLSTVLLYV
+254 KSLMSTILLYV
-265 CAILFSFALGMIFR
+265 CAILFSFALGMIVR
-279 FFAQLVYMDRA
+279 FFVQIFYMDRE
-290 TLANPVAMLAVN
+290 TLANQEAMLALN
-302 HTLAMVFDVVTVLA
+302 HMLTRVFYSVTGIFGIASVA
-316 GVGSIVFIT
+316 FIA
-325 LKRGKL
+325 LKKEKL
-331 IHRDSI
+331 IHKNSL
-337 WSAPHFTGATIAQ
+337 WSAPHFSGATIAQ

-367 MVEEVPAI
+367 MVEEVPSI
-375 AESMKS
+375 SESLKS
-381 SWFIGGE
+381 SFFIGGE
-388 NGSILRNGAY
+388 SGSILRDGAY

-433 HKMLGLYALI
+433 HNMLGLYALI
-443 NVILMLVIVAKLG
+443 NVILMFVVVAKLG
-456 WVSVAAVF
+456 WISVVAVF

-485 GERSKVASSF
+485 GEKSKLASSF

-512 IADADGMAAGYVV
+512 IADKDGMSAGYVV
-525 PAACF
+525 PAVCF
-530 VVIALYGF
+530 MVIALYGF
-538 FWTKLSRVDGVS
+538 FWTKLSGS
-550 GVKIGTGH
+550 EGLSKVKIGSGH

>member
-1 MNGKKIETSNLTIYE
+1 MGRTKN
-16 MDSAKKGL
+16 GL
-24 FTTEDGRNHTI
+24 FTTEDGRNHTV

-104 LGLSLAAV
+104 LGLSLAAL

-156 PKYAASRINLAQYF
+156 PKYAASRINLAQSF
-170 NALGWPI
+170 NAIGWPI
-177 APFIGGL
+177 APYIGGL
-184 YFYHSDA
+184 YFYHTDSA
-191 TLNAQ
+191 LSAQ
-196 QNAEIAHKTMWIPY
+196 QNAEVAHQTMWIPY
-210 VGLALIIVVL
+210 VGLAVVIVVL
-220 IIAFVKSKMPDIV
+220 IVAFIKSRMPDVIA
-233 EKERDENN
+233 DENN
-241 SENRAAQADVFGQ
+241 NHNQEEEIVKVDVFGQ
-254 QNLLSTVLLYV
+254 QGRLSTVLLYV
-265 CAILFSFALGMIFR
+265 CAILFSFAVGMIVR
-279 FFAQLVYMDRA
+279 FFVQLFFMDRA
-290 TLANPVAMLAVN
+290 TLANPEAMVALN
-302 HTLAMVFDVVTVLA
+302 HTLAWVFNVVTIIF
-316 GVGSIVFIT
+316 SIASIAFIT

-331 IHRDSI
+331 IHKSSI
-337 WSAPHFTGATIAQ
+337 WSAPHFTGATISQ

-367 MVEEVPAI
+367 MVEEVPALS
-375 AESMKS
+375 ESLKS
-381 SWFIGGE
+381 SWLIGGE
-388 NGSILRNGAY
+388 SGSVLRNGAY
-398 FLTEKG
+398 FMTEKG

-433 HKMLGLYALI
+433 HKMLGLYAFI
-443 NVILMLVIVAKLG
+443 NVILMFVIVAKLG
-456 WVSVAAVF
+456 WLSVAAVF

-485 GERSKVASSF
+485 GEKSKVASSF

-512 IADADGMAAGYVV
+512 IADIEGMSAGYVV

-530 VVIALYGF
+530 LVIALYGF
-538 FWTKLSRVDGVS
+538 FWTKLSGSDGLN

>member
-1 MNGKKIETSNLTIYE
+1 MGK
-16 MDSAKKGL
+16 AKKGL
-24 FTTEDGRNHTI
+24 FTTEDGRNHTF

-94 HKLGYKWGII
+94 HKLGYKWGIV
-104 LGLSLAAV
+104 LGLSLAAL

-156 PKYAASRINLAQYF
+156 PKYAASRINLAQSF
-170 NALGWPI
+170 NAIGWPI
-177 APFIGGL
+177 APFIGGM
-184 YFYHSDA
+184 YFYHTDDA
-191 TLNAQ
+191 LTAQ

-210 VGLALIIVVL
+210 LALAVIIGVL
-220 IIAFVKSKMPDIV
+220 IILFIKSNMPDVREDNHESQNEIDKV
-233 EKERDENN
+233 
-241 SENRAAQADVFGQ
+241 DVFGQ
-254 QNLLSTVLLYV
+254 QSRLSTILLYV
-265 CAILFSFALGMIFR
+265 TAILFSFALGMIVR
-279 FFAQLVYMDRA
+279 FFVQVFYMDRA
-290 TLANPVAMLAVN
+290 TLANPEAMAALN
-302 HTLAMVFDVVTVLA
+302 QTLKWVSNIVTGLA
-316 GVGSIVFIT
+316 GIISVTFIA
-325 LKRGKL
+325 LKKEKL
-331 IHRDSI
+331 IHKSSI

-375 AESMKS
+375 GESLKS
-381 SWFIGGE
+381 NFFIGGE
-388 NGSILRNGAY
+388 SGSILRDGSY

-404 ATSLMSWMAFPLFL
+404 ATSLMSWLAFPLFL

-433 HKMLGLYALI
+433 HTMLGLYAFI
-443 NVILMLVIVAKLG
+443 NVMLMFVIVANLG

-485 GERSKVASSF
+485 GEKSKMASSF

-512 IADADGMAAGYVV
+512 IGDAEGMSAGYVV
-525 PAACF
+525 PAICF
-530 VVIALYGF
+530 LAIAAYGF
-538 FWTKLSRVDGVS
+538 FWTKLSGS
-550 GVKIGTGH
+550 EGLNGVKFGAGH

>member
-1 MNGKKIETSNLTIYE
+1 MEKT
-16 MDSAKKGL
+16 KKGL
-24 FTTEDGRNHTI
+24 FTTEDGRNHTF

-94 HKLGYKWGII
+94 HKLGYKWGIV
-104 LGLSLAAV
+104 LGLSLAAL

-130 LGVCLVAMGFSF
+130 LGVCLIAMGFSF

-156 PKYAASRINLAQYF
+156 PKYAASRINLAQSF
-170 NALGWPI
+170 NAIGWPI
-177 APFIGGL
+177 APYIGGL
-184 YFYHSDA
+184 YFYHTDA
-191 TLNAQ
+191 ALNAQ
-196 QNAEIAHKTMWIPY
+196 QNAEIAHQTMWVPY
-210 VGLALIIVVL
+210 VGIAIIIGILILAFL
-220 IIAFVKSKMPDIV
+220 KSKMPDVV
-233 EKERDENN
+233 EHDHNKSNTEDDKVKV
-241 SENRAAQADVFGQ
+241 DVFGQ
-254 QNLLSTVLLYV
+254 QSRLSTILLYV
-265 CAILFSFALGMIFR
+265 CAVMFSFALGMIFR
-279 FFAQLVYMDRA
+279 FFVQLFYMDRE
-290 TLANPVAMLAVN
+290 TLANPE
-302 HTLAMVFDVVTVLA
+302 AMVALNIILARVFYTVT
-316 GVGSIVFIT
+316 GIVGIASIVFIA
-325 LKRGKL
+325 LKREKL
-331 IHRDSI
+331 IHKNSL

-375 AESMKS
+375 SESLKS
-381 SWFIGGE
+381 NFFIGGE
-388 NGSILRNGAY
+388 NGSILRDGDY
-398 FLTEKG
+398 FLTERG

-418 LGRFTGSF
+418 IGRFTGSF

-433 HKMLGLYALI
+433 HKMLGLYSFI
-443 NVILMLVIVAKLG
+443 NVILMFVVVAKLG
-456 WVSVAAVF
+456 WISVAAVF

-470 SIMFPTIFSLGIFGL
+470 SIMFPTIFSLGIWGL
-485 GERSKVASSF
+485 GEKSKLASSF

-512 IADADGMAAGYVV
+512 IADADGMSAGYIV
-525 PAACF
+525 PAICF
-530 VVIALYGF
+530 AVIALYGF
-538 FWTKLSRVDGVS
+538 FWTKLSGSEGLS

>member
-1 MNGKKIETSNLTIYE
+1 MSKT
-16 MDSAKKGL
+16 KKGL
-24 FTTEDGRNHTI
+24 FTTEDGRNHTF
-35 IFFLVALLFTL
+35 IFFMVALLFTL

-104 LGLSLAAV
+104 LGLSLAAL
-112 GCLWF
+112 GSLWF

-142 LETVANPYTTVLGD
+142 LETVANPYTTVLGN
-156 PKYAASRINLAQYF
+156 PKYAASRINLAQSF
-170 NALGWPI
+170 NAIGWPI
-177 APFIGGL
+177 APFIGGM
-184 YFYHSDA
+184 YFYHTDD
-191 TLNAQ
+191 TLTAH
-196 QNAEIAHKTMWIPY
+196 QNAEIAHQTMWIPY
-210 VGLALIIVVL
+210 VALAVIIGIL
-220 IIAFVKSKMPDIV
+220 IIAFLKSKMPDV
-233 EKERDENN
+233 TENDN
-241 SENRAAQADVFGQ
+241 SGTETEAAKLDVFGQ
-254 QNLLSTVLLYV
+254 KSLMSTILLYV
-265 CAILFSFALGMIFR
+265 TAILFSFALGMIVR
-279 FFAQLVYMDRA
+279 FFVQVFYMDRE
-290 TLANPVAMLAVN
+290 TLANPDAMAALN
-302 HTLAMVFDVVTVLA
+302 KMLTWIFYIVTTFA
-316 GVGSIVFIT
+316 GVGSIAFIA

-331 IHRDSI
+331 IHKNSL

-375 AESMKS
+375 GEGLKS
-381 SWFIGGE
+381 NFFIGGE
-388 NGSILRNGAY
+388 NGSIFRDGSY

-404 ATSLMSWMAFPLFL
+404 ATSLMSWLAFPLFL

-426 ILRVTKA
+426 ILRVAKA
-433 HKMLGLYALI
+433 HIMLGVYSFI
-443 NVILMLVIVAKLG
+443 NVILMLVVVANLG
-456 WVSVAAVF
+456 WISVISVF

-485 GERSKVASSF
+485 GEKSKLASSF

-512 IADADGMAAGYVV
+512 IGDAEGMSAGYIV
-525 PAACF
+525 PAVCF
-530 VVIALYGF
+530 IAIALYGF
-538 FWTKLSRVDGVS
+538 FWSKLSGSDGVS
-550 GVKIGTGH
+550 SVKLGAGH

>member
-1 MNGKKIETSNLTIYE
+1 MES
-16 MDSAKKGL
+16 SKKGL
-24 FTTEDGRNHTI
+24 FTTEDGRNHTV

-104 LGLSLAAV
+104 LGLSLAAL

-156 PKYAASRINLAQYF
+156 PKYAASRINLAQSF
-170 NALGWPI
+170 NAVGWPI
-177 APFIGGL
+177 APYIGGL
-184 YFYHSDA
+184 YFYHSNDA
-191 TLNAQ
+191 LSAQ
-196 QNAEIAHKTMWIPY
+196 QNAEIAHKTMWVPY
-210 VGLALIIVVL
+210 VAIAVIIMVL
-220 IIAFVKSKMPDIV
+220 ILAFIKSKMPDVIDTGHHSHDSGGN
-233 EKERDENN
+233 KTKI
-241 SENRAAQADVFGQ
+241 DVFGQ
-254 QNLLSTVLLYV
+254 QGRLSTALLYV

-279 FFAQLVYMDRA
+279 FFFQLFYMDRA
-290 TLANPVAMLAVN
+290 TLANPEAMTALS
-302 HTLAMVFDVVTVLA
+302 HTLTRIFYTTTAIAGLA
-316 GVGSIVFIT
+316 SVIFIT
-325 LKRGKL
+325 FKREVL

-375 AESMKS
+375 GESMKS
-381 SWFIGGE
+381 SWFIGGD

-426 ILRVTKA
+426 ILRVARA
-433 HKMLGLYALI
+433 HTMLGLYALI
-443 NVILMLVIVAKLG
+443 NVLLMFVIVAKLG
-456 WVSVAAVF
+456 WLSVGAVF

-485 GERSKVASSF
+485 GEQSKLASSF

-512 IADADGMAAGYVV
+512 IGDAEGMSAGYVV
-525 PAACF
+525 PAVCF
-530 VVIALYGF
+530 MVIALYGF
-538 FWTKLSRVDGVS
+538 FWTKLSGSDGLN
-550 GVKIGTGH
+550 GVKIGSGH

>member
-1 MNGKKIETSNLTIYE
+1 MKST
-16 MDSAKKGL
+16 KKGL
-24 FTTEDGRNHTI
+24 FTTEDGRNHTF

-46 WAVGNSLIDTMDKHF
+46 WAVGNSLIDTMYKHF
-61 QDYYHLTKA
+61 QDFYHLTKA

-104 LGLSLAAV
+104 LGLSLAAL

-142 LETVANPYTTVLGD
+142 LETVANPYTTVLGN
-156 PKYAASRINLAQYF
+156 PKYAASRINLAQSF
-170 NALGWPI
+170 NAIGWPI
-177 APFIGGL
+177 APYIGGL
-184 YFYHSDA
+184 YFYHTDT

-196 QNAEIAHKTMWIPY
+196 QNAEIAHKTMWVPY
-210 VGLALIIVVL
+210 VGIAIIIGILILAFL
-220 IIAFVKSKMPDIV
+220 KSKMPDVKEEDHTNNDSEV
-233 EKERDENN
+233 ETAKV
-241 SENRAAQADVFGQ
+241 DVFGQ
-254 QNLLSTVLLYV
+254 QSRLSTILLYV
-265 CAILFSFALGMIFR
+265 CAILLSFALGMIVR
-279 FFAQLVYMDRA
+279 FFVQLFYMDRE
-290 TLANPVAMLAVN
+290 TLGNPE
-302 HTLAMVFDVVTVLA
+302 AMVALNHILTRVFYIATGIV
-316 GVGSIVFIT
+316 GVGSVVFIT
-325 LKRGKL
+325 LKRDKL
-331 IHRDSI
+331 IHKNSL

-375 AESMKS
+375 SESLKS
-381 SWFIGGE
+381 NWFIGCQD
-388 NGSILRNGAY
+388 GSILRNGAY

-418 LGRFTGSF
+418 IGRFTGSF

-433 HKMLGLYALI
+433 HNMLGLYAFI
-443 NVILMLVIVAKLG
+443 NVILMFVIVAKLG
-456 WVSVAAVF
+456 WISVAAVF

-485 GERSKVASSF
+485 GEKSKLASSF

-512 IADADGMAAGYVV
+512 IADADGMSAGYVV
-525 PAACF
+525 PAVCF
-530 VVIALYGF
+530 LFIGLYGF
-538 FWTKLSRVDGVS
+538 FWTKLSGS
-550 GVKIGTGH
+550 EGLNGLKIRTGH

>member
-1 MNGKKIETSNLTIYE
+1 MNKTKQ
-16 MDSAKKGL
+16 GL
-24 FTTEDGRNHTI
+24 FTTEDGRNHTF

-130 LGVCLVAMGFSF
+130 LGVCLIAMGFSF
-142 LETVANPYTTVLGD
+142 LETVANPYTTVLGN
-156 PKYAASRINLAQYF
+156 PKYAASRINLAQSF
-170 NALGWPI
+170 NAIGWPI
-177 APFIGGL
+177 APFIGGM
-184 YFYHSDA
+184 YFYHSDS
-191 TLNAQ
+191 TLTAQ

-210 VGLALIIVVL
+210 VALAVIIGIL
-220 IIAFVKSKMPDIV
+220 IIAFIKSKMPEV
-233 EKERDENN
+233 KEDNHKSISENN
-241 SENRAAQADVFGQ
+241 DIDVFGQ
-254 QNLLSTVLLYV
+254 QNLLSTILLYV
-265 CAILFSFALGMIFR
+265 CAILFSFAFGMIVR
-279 FFAQLVYMDRA
+279 FFVQIFYMDRE
-290 TLANPVAMLAVN
+290 TLANSEAMISLNHILTWVFYVATTIASIV
-302 HTLAMVFDVVTVLA
+302 
-316 GVGSIVFIT
+316 SIVFIT
-325 LKRGKL
+325 FKRGHL
-331 IHRDSI
+331 IHKTSI

-375 AESMKS
+375 GENLKS
-381 SWFIGGE
+381 NFFIGGE
-388 NGSILRNGAY
+388 NGSILRNGTY

-404 ATSLMSWMAFPLFL
+404 ATSLMSWLAFPLFL

-433 HKMLGLYALI
+433 HNMLGLYSFF
-443 NVILMLVIVAKLG
+443 NVVLMFVIVANLG
-456 WVSVAAVF
+456 WISVISVF

-485 GERSKVASSF
+485 GEKSKMASSF

-512 IADADGMAAGYVV
+512 IGDAEGMSAGYIV
-525 PAACF
+525 PAICF
-530 VVIALYGF
+530 MAIALYGF
-538 FWTKLSRVDGVS
+538 FWTKLSGS
-550 GVKIGTGH
+550 KGFNGVKLGTGH

>member
-1 MNGKKIETSNLTIYE
+1 MSKT
-16 MDSAKKGL
+16 KKGL
-24 FTTEDGRNHTI
+24 FTTEDGRNHTF
-35 IFFLVALLFTL
+35 IFFMVALLFTL

-104 LGLSLAAV
+104 LGLGLAAL

-142 LETVANPYTTVLGD
+142 LETVANPYTTVLGN
-156 PKYAASRINLAQYF
+156 PKYAASRINLAQSF
-170 NALGWPI
+170 NAIGWPI
-177 APFIGGL
+177 APFIGGM
-184 YFYHSDA
+184 YFYHTDD
-191 TLNAQ
+191 TLTAQ
-196 QNAEIAHKTMWIPY
+196 QNAEIAHQTMWIPY
-210 VGLALIIVVL
+210 VALAVIIGVL
-220 IIAFVKSKMPDIV
+220 IVLFLKSKMPDV
-233 EKERDENN
+233 TEDDN
-241 SENRAAQADVFGQ
+241 SGAETEAAKVDVFGQ
-254 QNLLSTVLLYV
+254 KSLMSTILLYV
-265 CAILFSFALGMIFR
+265 TAILFSFALGMIVR
-279 FFAQLVYMDRA
+279 FFVQVFYMDRE
-290 TLANPVAMLAVN
+290 TLANAEAMAALN
-302 HTLAMVFDVVTVLA
+302 HTLTRIFYVVTAVA
-316 GVGSIVFIT
+316 GIGSIAFIAF
-325 LKRGKL
+325 KRGKL
-331 IHRDSI
+331 IHKNSL

-375 AESMKS
+375 GEGLKS
-381 SWFIGGE
+381 NFFIGGE
-388 NGSILRNGAY
+388 NGSIFRDGSY

-404 ATSLMSWMAFPLFL
+404 ATSLMSWLAFPLFL

-433 HKMLGLYALI
+433 HIMLGVYSFI
-443 NVILMLVIVAKLG
+443 NVILMLVVVANLG
-456 WVSVAAVF
+456 WISVISVF

-485 GERSKVASSF
+485 GEKSKLASSF

-512 IADADGMAAGYVV
+512 IGDAEGMSAGYIV
-525 PAACF
+525 PAVCF
-530 VVIALYGF
+530 VAIALYGF
-538 FWTKLSRVDGVS
+538 FWSKLSGSDGVS
-550 GVKIGTGH
+550 SVKLGAGH

>member
-1 MNGKKIETSNLTIYE
+1 MKKT
-16 MDSAKKGL
+16 KKGL
-24 FTTEDGRNHTI
+24 FTTEDGTNHTF

-61 QDYYHLTKA
+61 QDFYHLTKA

-104 LGLSLAAV
+104 LGLSLAAL

-156 PKYAASRINLAQYF
+156 PKYAASRINLAQSF
-170 NALGWPI
+170 NAIGWPI
-177 APFIGGL
+177 APYIGGL
-184 YFYHSDA
+184 YFYHTDT

-210 VGLALIIVVL
+210 VALALIILVL
-220 IIAFVKSKMPDIV
+220 IVAFIKSKMPDVV
-233 EKERDENN
+233 EDDHSKANPEN
-241 SENRAAQADVFGQ
+241 ETVKVDVFGQ
-254 QNLLSTVLLYV
+254 QSLLSSVLLYV
-265 CAILFSFALGMIFR
+265 CAVMFSFALGMIFR
-279 FFAQLVYMDRA
+279 FFVQLFYMDKE
-290 TLANPVAMLAVN
+290 TLANPEAMLALN
-302 HTLAMVFDVVTVLA
+302 QLLTKVFYSVT
-316 GVGSIVFIT
+316 SIVGLASIAFIT
-325 LKRGKL
+325 LKRNKL
-331 IHRDSI
+331 IHKDSL

-367 MVEEVPAI
+367 MVEDVPALG
-375 AESMKS
+375 ESLKS
-381 SWFIGGE
+381 SFFIGGE
-388 NGSILRNGAY
+388 TGSILRDGAY

-404 ATSLMSWMAFPLFL
+404 ATSLMSWLAFPLFL
-418 LGRFTGSF
+418 IGRFTGSF

-433 HKMLGLYALI
+433 HNMLGLYSFI
-443 NVILMLVIVAKLG
+443 NVILMFVIVAKLG
-456 WVSVAAVF
+456 WISVLAVF

-485 GERSKVASSF
+485 GEKSKLASSF

-512 IADADGMAAGYVV
+512 IADKEGMSAGYLV
-525 PAACF
+525 PAVCF
-530 VVIALYGF
+530 MAIALYGF
-538 FWTKLSRVDGVS
+538 FWTKLSGS
-550 GVKIGTGH
+550 EGLTTVKIGSGH

>member
-1 MNGKKIETSNLTIYE
+1 MEKT
-16 MDSAKKGL
+16 KKGL
-24 FTTEDGRNHTI
+24 FTTEDGRNHTF
-35 IFFLVALLFTL
+35 IFFLVAILFTL

-94 HKLGYKWGII
+94 HKLGYKWGIV
-104 LGLSLAAV
+104 LGLSLAAL

-130 LGVCLVAMGFSF
+130 LGVCLIAMGFSF

-156 PKYAASRINLAQYF
+156 PKYAASRINLAQSF
-170 NALGWPI
+170 NAIGWPI
-177 APFIGGL
+177 APFIGGI
-184 YFYHSDA
+184 YFYHTDD
-191 TLNAQ
+191 TLTAQ
-196 QNAEIAHKTMWIPY
+196 QNAEIAHQTMWIPY
-210 VGLALIIVVL
+210 LALALIIGIL
-220 IIAFVKSKMPDIV
+220 IIAFIKSKMPDIV
-233 EKERDENN
+233 EEDNNNDEDR
-241 SENRAAQADVFGQ
+241 ETAKVDVFGQ
-254 QNLLSTVLLYV
+254 QSRLSTILLYGV
-265 CAILFSFALGMIFR
+265 AILFSFALGMIVR
-279 FFAQLVYMDRA
+279 FFVQLFYMDRA
-290 TLANPVAMLAVN
+290 TLANPEAMAALN
-302 HTLAMVFDVVTVLA
+302 HTLAWVFNVVTAIAGLA
-316 GVGSIVFIT
+316 SIFYIS
-325 LKRGKL
+325 LKRKKL
-331 IHRDSI
+331 IHKNSL

-375 AESMKS
+375 GESLKS
-381 SWFIGGE
+381 NFFIGGE

-426 ILRVTKA
+426 ILRATKA
-433 HKMLGLYALI
+433 HNMLGLYAFI
-443 NVILMLVIVAKLG
+443 NVVLMALIVANIG
-456 WVSVAAVF
+456 WISVISVF

-470 SIMFPTIFSLGIFGL
+470 SIMFPTIFSLGIYGL
-485 GERSKVASSF
+485 GEKSKLASSF

-512 IADADGMAAGYVV
+512 IADADGMSAGYIV
-525 PAACF
+525 PAVCF
-530 VVIALYGF
+530 MAIALYGF
-538 FWTKLSRVDGVS
+538 FWTKLSGS
-550 GVKIGTGH
+550 EGLNGVKIGTGH

>member
-1 MNGKKIETSNLTIYE
+1 MSKT
-16 MDSAKKGL
+16 KKGL
-24 FTTEDGRNHTI
+24 FTTEDGRNHTF

-104 LGLSLAAV
+104 LGLGLAAL

-142 LETVANPYTTVLGD
+142 LETVANPYTTVLGN
-156 PKYAASRINLAQYF
+156 PKYAASRINLAQSF
-170 NALGWPI
+170 NAIGWPI
-177 APFIGGL
+177 APFIGGI
-184 YFYHSDA
+184 YFYHTDDSL
-191 TLNAQ
+191 TAQ
-196 QNAEIAHKTMWIPY
+196 QNAEIAHQTMWIPY
-210 VGLALIIVVL
+210 VALAVIIGVL
-220 IIAFVKSKMPDIV
+220 IVLFLKSKMPDV
-233 EKERDENN
+233 TEDMNSNGGNDNN
-241 SENRAAQADVFGQ
+241 ADVFGK
-254 QNLLSTVLLYV
+254 QNLTSTFLLYV
-265 CAILFSFALGMIFR
+265 TAILFSFALGMIVR
-279 FFAQLVYMDRA
+279 FFVQVFYMDRE
-290 TLANPVAMLAVN
+290 TLANPEAMASLN
-302 HTLAMVFDVVTVLA
+302 KMLTMIFYVVTAFASVA
-316 GVGSIVFIT
+316 SVGFIAI
-325 LKRGKL
+325 KRNKL
-331 IHRDSI
+331 IHKDSI

-367 MVEEVPAI
+367 MVEEVPSI
-375 AESMKS
+375 SEGMKA
-381 SWFIGGE
+381 SWLIGGE
-388 NGSILRNGAY
+388 SGSILRDGSF

-404 ATSLMSWMAFPLFL
+404 ATSLMSLLAFPLFL

-433 HKMLGLYALI
+433 HYMLGLYAFI
-443 NVILMLVIVAKLG
+443 NVILMFVVVANLG
-456 WVSVAAVF
+456 WISVVSVF

-485 GERSKVASSF
+485 GEKSKIASSF

-512 IADADGMAAGYVV
+512 IGDAEGMSAGYIV
-525 PAACF
+525 PAVCF
-530 VVIALYGF
+530 GAIALYGF
-538 FWTKLSRVDGVS
+538 FWGKLSGLDSVGSVKLGS
-550 GVKIGTGH
+550 GH

>member
-1 MNGKKIETSNLTIYE
+1 MKKT
-16 MDSAKKGL
+16 KKGL
-24 FTTEDGRNHTI
+24 FITDDGKNHAF
-35 IFFLVALLFTL
+35 IFFLVASLFTV

-61 QDYYHLTKA
+61 QDFYHLTKA

-94 HKLGYKWGII
+94 HKLGYKWGIV
-104 LGLSLAAV
+104 LGLSLAAL

-130 LGVCLVAMGFSF
+130 LGVCLIAMGFSF

-156 PKYAASRINLAQYF
+156 PKYAASRINLAQSF
-170 NALGWPI
+170 NAIGWPI
-177 APFIGGL
+177 APYIGGL
-184 YFYHSDA
+184 YFYHTDPA
-191 TLNAQ
+191 LNSQ
-196 QNAEIAHKTMWIPY
+196 QNAEIAHQTMWIPY
-210 VGLALIIVVL
+210 VGIALIIGIL
-220 IIAFVKSKMPDIV
+220 ILAFIKSKMPDVV
-233 EKERDENN
+233 EEERDNN
-241 SENRAAQADVFGQ
+241 NPESNTVNVDVFGQ
-254 QNLLSTVLLYV
+254 QSKLSTALLYIV
-265 CAILFSFALGMIFR
+265 AILFSFALGMIVR
-279 FFAQLVYMDRA
+279 FFVQLFYMDRE
-290 TLANPVAMLAVN
+290 TLANPE
-302 HTLAMVFDVVTVLA
+302 AMVTLNHLLTWVFNVVTGVA
-316 GVGSIVFIT
+316 GIASIVFIT
-325 LKRGKL
+325 LKREKL
-331 IHRDSI
+331 THKTNL

-375 AESMKS
+375 GESLKS
-381 SWFIGGE
+381 SFFIGGE

-398 FLTEKG
+398 FLSEKG

-418 LGRFTGSF
+418 IGRFTGSF

-433 HKMLGLYALI
+433 HKMLGLYAFI
-443 NVILMLVIVAKLG
+443 NVMLMVVIVAKLG
-456 WVSVAAVF
+456 WLSVAAVF

-485 GERSKVASSF
+485 GEKSKLASSF

-512 IADADGMAAGYVV
+512 IADKDGMSAGYIV
-525 PAACF
+525 PAVCF
-530 VVIALYGF
+530 GVIALYGF
-538 FWTKLSRVDGVS
+538 FWTKLSGS
-550 GVKIGTGH
+550 EGLSNVKIGAGH